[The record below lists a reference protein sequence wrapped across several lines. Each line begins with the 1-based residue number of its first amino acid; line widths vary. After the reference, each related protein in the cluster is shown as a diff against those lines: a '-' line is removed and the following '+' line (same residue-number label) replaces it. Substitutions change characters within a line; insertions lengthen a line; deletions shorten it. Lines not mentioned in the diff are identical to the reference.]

1 MFSSPSS
8 GPGRVLTGTGS
19 LSHAGLLQTGPAGY
33 MALTCRHG
41 FPRAWIG
48 RYSLGLP
55 FTHGFIFPELPEK
68 PANLPHLK
76 TCWARSVF
84 YWYDYLATIFV
95 PSLET
100 TDQILSYELML

>member
-8 GPGRVLTGTGS
+8 GPGRALTGTGS

-41 FPRAWIG
+41 FPRLDG
-48 RYSLGLP
+48 EMHPSLP
-55 FTHGFIFPELPEK
+55 FTRGFTFSELPEK

-84 YWYDYLATIFV
+84 HWYDYLAAIFL
-95 PSLET
+95 PSLGT
-100 TDQILSYELML
+100 TDVML